1 VPDQWRDVCCVSVHQ
16 TQTGQPGHRSRVEPP
31 KNFAVERATGWVRL
45 GPWYGPYYDIITT
58 DSLEAI
64 SARWGNFTLV
74 DGNVVLVRS
83 SSGIID
89 VNFGRR

>member
-1 VPDQWRDVCCVSVHQ
+1 M
-16 TQTGQPGHRSRVEPP
+16 
-31 KNFAVERATGWVRL
+31 ATDG
-45 GPWYGPYYDIITT
+45 
-58 DSLEAI
+58 LEAI

-89 VNFGRR
+89 ANFGRR